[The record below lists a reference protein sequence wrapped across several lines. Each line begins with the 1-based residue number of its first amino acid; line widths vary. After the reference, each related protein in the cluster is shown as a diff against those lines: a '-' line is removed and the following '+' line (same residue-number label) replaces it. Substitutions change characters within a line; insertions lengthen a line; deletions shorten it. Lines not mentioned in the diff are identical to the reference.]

1 MKAGKF
7 NLMNDLKNQRGSY
20 LIEAMFAI
28 SMVGILGISFLPLFP
43 VLLKNIRQTQVYTRL
58 YSIGDYVGDYVHQWA
73 DFSPI
78 SKALPLTSYGDG
90 SQLELSGETRVN
102 RLLWAQFP
110 TTKTTYLTDHYKT
123 TITFWETT
131 TRENSAVVTVVVW
144 YDDNLNNSLD
154 ADELSFDFSTI
165 ITEKRSI

>member
-1 MKAGKF
+1 
-7 NLMNDLKNQRGSY
+7 MNNLKNQKGSY

-43 VLLKNIRQTQVYTRL
+43 MLLKNIRSTQIYTRL

-78 SKALPLTSYGDG
+78 SKAVPLTSYSDG
-90 SQLELSGETRVN
+90 EELELSGETRVN

-123 TITFWETT
+123 SITFWETT
-131 TRENSAVVTVVVW
+131 TRQNSAVVTVIVW
-144 YDDNLNNSLD
+144 YDENLNNS
-154 ADELSFDFSTI
+154 ADETEPSFEFSTI
-165 ITEKRSI
+165 VTEKRNI

>member
-1 MKAGKF
+1 
-7 NLMNDLKNQRGSY
+7 MNNLKNQKGSY

-28 SMVGILGISFLPLFP
+28 SMVGILGISCLPLFP
-43 VLLKNIRQTQVYTRL
+43 MLLKNIRSTQIYTRL

-78 SKALPLTSYGDG
+78 SKAVPLTSYSDG
-90 SQLELSGETRVN
+90 EELELSGETRVN

-123 TITFWETT
+123 SITFWETT
-131 TRENSAVVTVVVW
+131 TRQNSAVVTVIVW
-144 YDDNLNNSLD
+144 YDENLNNS
-154 ADELSFDFSTI
+154 ADETEPSFEFSTI
-165 ITEKRSI
+165 VTEKRNI